1 MRVIDLI
8 FSLKSGCFGKEEDI
22 RKKLELSPSEF
33 NGLLILTN
41 ENSIPCSLF
50 SNKMGLSVSRGSR
63 VLDKL
68 IRNGYAAAE
77 SKSDDDRRIVKIKLT
92 ARGRKTKE
100 SILKSLDDC
109 EKEISKSF
117 SAGEIDTLHASLDK
131 IVKILIR
138 K

>member
-22 RKKLELSPSEF
+22 QKKLNLSPSEF

-41 ENSIPCSLF
+41 DNSIPCSLF
-50 SNKMGLSVSRGSR
+50 SKKMGLSVSRGSR
-63 VLDKL
+63 VIDKL
-68 IRNGYAAAE
+68 IQNGYVAAE
-77 SKSDDDRRIVKIKLT
+77 SKSDDRRIIKIKLT
-92 ARGRKTKE
+92 PRGRKTRG
-100 SILKSLDDC
+100 SILKSLEEC

-117 SAGEIDTLHASLDK
+117 SSDDIDKLHASLDK